1 MHEKP
6 SAHCWPTEPVKS
18 LFYIKGRLGW
28 KGLKASEFLDEG
40 PFLITG
46 TDFEGGRINWSRS
59 YRVSERRYIESPEI
73 MVQPADVLIT
83 KDGTIGKVAFVDPI
97 PCPGRASLNSHLF
110 LVRGRTGRTSQRFA
124 FYVFSSEIFR
134 HYINT
139 KQSGS
144 TLSGLSQR
152 VFEKFSFPLP
162 GLSNQERIAE
172 ILSTIDEAIEQTEA
186 LIAKTQ
192 QIKAGL
198 MLDLFT
204 RGVTADGRLR
214 PPREEAPQLYK
225 ESPLGW
231 IPKDW
236 GCEGIDCIGTWASGG
251 TPAKAQPEFW
261 GGDIPWVTPK
271 DMKVFRLESTQ
282 DTLTPTGA
290 GTGSRVV
297 QKDSVF
303 IVVRGMILAHTFPVC
318 LAIAPMA
325 FNQDVKAL
333 VPGSLASGE
342 FLAHW
347 FAANKDY
354 MLGLVTE
361 ATHGTKRIDMRDIF
375 RSQIGLPPAR
385 EQAEIVHI
393 LNEVDAKLEVTRS
406 EAFKLQEMK
415 SGLMQDLL
423 SGAVSVAIEH
433 EPKPKEVATSV

>member
-1 MHEKP
+1 MSDWRSRP
-6 SAHCWPTEPVKS
+6 
-18 LFYIKGRLGW
+18 L
-28 KGLKASEFLDEG
+28 ASFAALEA
-40 PFLITG
+40 
-46 TDFEGGRINWSRS
+46 N
-59 YRVSERRYIESPEI
+59 
-73 MVQPADVLIT
+73 
-83 KDGTIGKVAFVDPI
+83 AFVDGPFGSNLKVSDYTSTGVRI
-97 PCPGRASLNSHLF
+97 LQLQNLGDGAFINDNVKYTSGVKATALSRCNVRPGDIIIAKMAEPLARACIVPREVKRAVIVADLIKLRPAEDVDPDYLCAAINGQDFRREAERLSTGTTRTRISLSRLKGIA
-110 LVRGRTGRTSQRFA
+110 LLSPPTEVQAYIGTIVR
-124 FYVFSSEIFR
+124 
-134 HYINT
+134 
-139 KQSGS
+139 
-144 TLSGLSQR
+144 
-152 VFEKFSFPLP
+152 
-162 GLSNQERIAE
+162 
-172 ILSTIDEAIEQTEA
+172 TIDEAIEQTEA

-198 MLDLFT
+198 MHDLFT
-204 RGVTADGRLR
+204 RGVTAEGRLR

-433 EPKPKEVATSV
+433 EPKPKDVAANV